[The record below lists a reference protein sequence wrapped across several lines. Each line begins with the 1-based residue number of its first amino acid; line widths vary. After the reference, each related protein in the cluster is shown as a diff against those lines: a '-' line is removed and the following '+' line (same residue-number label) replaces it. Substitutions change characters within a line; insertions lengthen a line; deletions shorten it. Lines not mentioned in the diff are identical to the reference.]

1 MSDGYTQV
9 EWSTSPNEPRTPV
22 VTFKEVNP
30 NVIEVS
36 DLSPRDFPRRIGG
49 NMIADALRTHGIN
62 RPSTIRL
69 TNVIHAPTR
78 EAIDQGISVENT
90 ILGDTLKDA
99 ARELGATPTSWKT
112 GRDIKTDHLWIEVK
126 FSY

>member
-1 MSDGYTQV
+1 M
-9 EWSTSPNEPRTPV
+9 

-36 DLSPRDFPRRIGG
+36 DIFARDFPRRIGG
-49 NMIADALRTHGIN
+49 NMIADALRTQGIN

-69 TNVIHAPTR
+69 TNVTHAPTK
-78 EAIDQGISVENT
+78 EAIDRGIAVENT

-112 GRDIKTDHLWIEVK
+112 GREVKTDHLWIEVK
-126 FSY
+126 LSY

>member
-1 MSDGYTQV
+1 M
-9 EWSTSPNEPRTPV
+9 
-22 VTFKEVNP
+22 TFKEVNP

-36 DLSPRDFPRRIGG
+36 DISPRDFPRRIGG

-69 TNVIHAPTR
+69 RNVIHAPTV

-90 ILGDTLKDA
+90 VLGDTLKDA
-99 ARELGATPTSWKT
+99 ARELGATPTSWNTHRDLKT
-112 GRDIKTDHLWIEVK
+112 NQVWIEVII
-126 FSY
+126 SY